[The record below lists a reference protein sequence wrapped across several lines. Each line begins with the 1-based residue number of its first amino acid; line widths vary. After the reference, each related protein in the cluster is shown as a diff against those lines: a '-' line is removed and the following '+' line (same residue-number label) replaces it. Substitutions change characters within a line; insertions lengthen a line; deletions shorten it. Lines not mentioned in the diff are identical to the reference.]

1 MREKERENQVLS
13 DALDATRKAAT
24 MSEVETAKLKDG
36 LADVMV
42 DGDEDEKTQLI
53 VSLVDKL
60 DRLMNHYSSVVS
72 TPTESIPRSPDANA
86 NGANAELMR
95 ENHELAAELERL
107 LRENAQ
113 KGGNLE
119 ALSKAR
125 KQLKAAQD
133 MKIAALADAEAFQ
146 TERDEA
152 RGEVE
157 RLRRALDEK
166 ASSRGHPTN
175 GAVSSERMR
184 ELESLLAE
192 AQNAIG
198 LLSDDNEALLHKVKL
213 YEQDESSADRADVKA
228 AQQAARDAAE
238 AARAV
243 AQEAESAIMEAQRGN
258 GGEVAQELE
267 TQRALAARRAEEI
280 EQLKSIIGDID
291 EQRDALSQKL
301 RVAYANLREV
311 ENKRD
316 TISRF
321 EGSSAEK
328 ILALE
333 NECMRLQ
340 DEADTAVSALEE
352 ARERAMREGA
362 AAEEARRLGATA
374 EAKVYGALQERD
386 AAIAHARTLQEQGE
400 LAEDKQRAVATEIS
414 QYREELAVVSDDLMA
429 MTKEQQ
435 ILNSELQRATTERDD
450 ACAQLR
456 EAQSAQSA
464 AEANAK
470 AKQKELDDVVQ
481 TYEELGAE
489 NRRVVSDMHDM
500 ERDMRR
506 AKAAL
511 EAHDDS
517 LAQALE
523 RAKTAEAES
532 KAYATDLNA
541 YQRQVD
547 NLTRLLNDTA
557 REKGEDVGSYEAM
570 NKKLESSRAMLFEME
585 RAKEMA
591 RRETAAAEA
600 NLTVVRSRLTDAQGD
615 IETLKHKLRLETNRV
630 KELESLASALRT
642 QEHRT
647 AVQSGDDS
655 QRSELLRERVN
666 ALQDQ
671 NQSLSGQ
678 VDALKRD
685 RKSFETEVERLRN
698 VIENTAGGS
707 APRKPGESNTS
718 ALMRAESQA
727 KESAE
732 EAQRLAASL
741 KETQDKCDQLDV
753 NLREAHAAA
762 MEAKREL
769 VAVSRKEAEARAEI
783 GGLRSELAI
792 SKDAL
797 REAMEVSGTSAE
809 VHSLQMR
816 VMDAERRAASAEAS
830 LASVGRA
837 NPVSE
842 ASAEEL
848 RVLRAENER
857 LLNLLAKANDDLSAA
872 RKIIDEKGYAD
883 GATTLLATER
893 VQAAE
898 EKAQRVERE
907 FERLVEQMKGLEH
920 GGAGGELLERVKQ
933 LEEVNAELEY
943 ENDSLR
949 QSLGGTE
956 EAIAMMQRDLARTV
970 EEYATL
976 GSTLVETFSEDG
988 DEY

>member
-1 MREKERENQVLS
+1 LREKERENQVLS

-24 MSEVETAKLKDG
+24 QSEMETAKLKDG
-36 LADVMV
+36 LADVV
-42 DGDEDEKTQLI
+42 LDGDDDEKTQLI

-60 DRLMNHYSSVVS
+60 DRLATRYSSVMS
-72 TPTESIPRSPDANA
+72 TPTVSIPRSPEASTK
-86 NGANAELMR
+86 GADAELLR
-95 ENHELAAELERL
+95 ENHELAAELERV

-119 ALSKAR
+119 ELSRVR

-146 TERDEA
+146 MERDAA

-166 ASSRGHPTN
+166 ASSRGQPTT
-175 GAVSSERMR
+175 GAESSERMR

-192 AQNAIG
+192 AQNAIA
-198 LLSDDNEALLHKVKL
+198 LLSDDNEALLHRVKR
-213 YEQDESSADRADVKA
+213 YGQDGSSADRAEVKA

-243 AQEAESAIMEAQRGN
+243 AQEAENAIMEARRGN
-258 GGEVAQELE
+258 GGELAQELE

-291 EQRDALSQKL
+291 SQRDALSQKL

-311 ENKRD
+311 ESKRD
-316 TISRF
+316 TSSRF

-333 NECMRLQ
+333 DECMRLQ

-386 AAIAHARTLQEQGE
+386 AAIAHARTLQEQAE
-400 LAEDKQRAVATEIS
+400 LAEDKQRAVASEIA

-435 ILNSELQRATTERDD
+435 ILNSELQRATMERDD
-450 ACAQLR
+450 AMAQLR
-456 EAQSAQSA
+456 EAQSAQGA
-464 AEANAK
+464 AEANART
-470 AKQKELDDVVQ
+470 KQKELDDVVR
-481 TYEELGAE
+481 TYEELNAE

-532 KAYATDLNA
+532 KAYATDLDA

-642 QEHRT
+642 QGHQA

-698 VIENTAGGS
+698 VIESTAGVS
-707 APRKPGESNTS
+707 TPRTGESNTS

-741 KETQDKCDQLDV
+741 KETQDKCERLDV
-753 NLREAHAAA
+753 KLREAHAAA

-797 REAMEVSGTSAE
+797 REAMEAGGTSAE

-830 LASVGRA
+830 LASVDRA
-837 NPVSE
+837 GPVSE

-872 RKIIDEKGYAD
+872 RKIIDEKGYTD

-898 EKAQRVERE
+898 EKAQRIERE
-907 FERLVEQMKGLEH
+907 FERLVEQMKELES
-920 GGAGGELLERVKQ
+920 GSGGGELLERFKQ

-949 QSLGGTE
+949 QSLAGTE
-956 EAIAMMQRDLARTV
+956 EAIAIMQRDLARTV

-976 GSTLVETFSEDG
+976 GTTLVETFESEDG